1 MTYSHPNKRFGH
13 IPARRS
19 TRTAYCATLAA
30 PTRTERGARPVG
42 PTDTR
47 RNGASGNRPDDGPA
61 AVDAHDDSHP
71 AQRTGAAPRLR
82 AVTKE
87 LTRPGAVRTLRDQEN
102 ATIGD
107 TNGAVN
113 ARRVTRGR

>member
-13 IPARRS
+13 IPTRRS
-19 TRTAYCATLAA
+19 TPAAYCATLAA
-30 PTRTERGARPVG
+30 RTRTERGARPVG
-42 PTDTR
+42 PTNTR
-47 RNGASGNRPDDGPA
+47 RDGASGNRLEGGPA
-61 AVDAHDDSHP
+61 AADAHDDSHP
-71 AQRTGAAPRLR
+71 AQRTGDAARLR
-82 AVTKE
+82 AVTTE

-107 TNGAVN
+107 TDGGAD

>member
-1 MTYSHPNKRFGH
+1 MTHSHLNKRFRH

-19 TRTAYCATLAA
+19 TRAAYCATLAA
-30 PTRTERGARPVG
+30 RTRTKRGTRPVG
-42 PTDTR
+42 PRSSR
-47 RNGASGNRPDDGPA
+47 RNGASGNRPEGGPA
-61 AVDAHDDSHP
+61 AADTHEDSHP

-87 LTRPGAVRTLRDQEN
+87 VTRPGAFRTLRDQEN

-107 TNGAVN
+107 MGEGADT
-113 ARRVTRGR
+113 RRVTRGR